1 MPDAAE
7 PPDVVVV
14 DDPFELP
21 LVLLDEAPVDELE
34 ELEAPPELELV
45 ELAAGVVGW
54 KVSLAG
60 PKPMF
65 DAEYRRDRSA
75 WRTSPIDSSF
85 IPSPCRSPRCGGSTL
100 NPLVL

>member
-1 MPDAAE
+1 MPPLCSASAEFFGMPDAAE

-65 DAEYRRDRSA
+65 DA
-75 WRTSPIDSSF
+75 
-85 IPSPCRSPRCGGSTL
+85 
-100 NPLVL
+100 